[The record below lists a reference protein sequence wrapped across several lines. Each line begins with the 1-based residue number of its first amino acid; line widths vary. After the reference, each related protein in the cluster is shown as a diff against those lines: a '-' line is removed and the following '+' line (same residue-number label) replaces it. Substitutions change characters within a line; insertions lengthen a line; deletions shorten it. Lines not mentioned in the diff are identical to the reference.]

1 MSVDASR
8 MRLSGIDGRVAL
20 VTGAARGIGRRIAE
34 TLAALGARTAAGD
47 LEAPPL
53 PGITG
58 VELDVTSAASVEAA
72 FAAVERALG
81 PPDILVLNAGVFV
94 LEPIEQ
100 TSIES
105 WRRTMAV
112 NLEGAFLCVRRA
124 LPSMRERGFGR
135 IVAIGSA
142 SGIWADPVNAAAY
155 SASKAGIM
163 SLMKSVAREC
173 AGSGITANSLAPAI
187 IKTPMVGDAIDGLA
201 DLTLVGRVGETDD
214 VAASVLFLCSEH
226 AAYITGATLDVNGGY
241 FVH

>member
-34 TLAALGARTAAGD
+34 TLAALGARTAGGD
-47 LEAPPL
+47 LDAPQL

-58 VELDVTSAASVEAA
+58 VELDVTSAASVDAA
-72 FAAVERALG
+72 FTAIERALG

-94 LEPIEQ
+94 LEPIEE

-135 IVAIGSA
+135 ILAIGSA
-142 SGIWADPVNAAAY
+142 SGIWADPVNSAAY

-173 AGSGITANSLAPAI
+173 AGTGITANSLAPAI

-214 VAASVLFLCSEH
+214 VAASVVFLCSEH

>member
-34 TLAALGARTAAGD
+34 TLAALGARTAGGD
-47 LEAPPL
+47 LDAPRL

-58 VELDVTSAASVEAA
+58 VELDVTSADSVEAA
-72 FAAVERALG
+72 FTAIEQELG

-94 LEPIEQ
+94 LEPIAE

-124 LPSMRERGFGR
+124 LPSMRDRGYGR
-135 IVAIGSA
+135 ILAIGSA
-142 SGIWADPVNAAAY
+142 SGIWADPVNSAAY

-173 AGSGITANSLAPAI
+173 AGSGVTANSLAPAI

-214 VAASVLFLCSEH
+214 VAASVVFLCSEH
-226 AAYITGATLDVNGGY
+226 ASYVNGATLDVNGGY
-241 FVH
+241 FIH